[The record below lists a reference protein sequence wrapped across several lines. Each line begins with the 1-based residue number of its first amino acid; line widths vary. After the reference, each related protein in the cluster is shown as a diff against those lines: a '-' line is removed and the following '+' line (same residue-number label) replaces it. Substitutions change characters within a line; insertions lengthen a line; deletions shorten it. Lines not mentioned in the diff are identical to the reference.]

1 MIHKYFMIVNK
12 DKDGFSVP
20 FTLAGKAPELYT
32 DESKAE
38 SYLEFL
44 KSTYQSKIDYVAK
57 PSVFSFRGS
66 RNEQTVISEEEK
78 KEMRWFIANATVKGI
93 TVHL

>member
-20 FTLAGKAPELYT
+20 FALAGKAPELYT

-66 RNEQTVISEEEK
+66 RNEQIAISEEEK